1 MRYFLVFLA
10 GFSVGCVVAS
20 AAALGYWYYRRA
32 NEQPPPIFLQSSC
45 SADRSSA
52 YPLPYSEIAQTAEY
66 APPTEFDH
74 RVTVLGHEGCYCV
87 GWRGACRWFAYP
99 PVAAVQQGE
108 LLAVTLC
115 LGGQERVTYL
125 VRAEGGSLVFA
136 D

>member
-1 MRYFLVFLA
+1 MRYTLIFLA
-10 GFSVGCVVAS
+10 GFLAGCVVT
-20 AAALGYWYYRRA
+20 AAAGLGYWYYRRA

-52 YPLPYSEIAQTAEY
+52 YPLPYSEIKQTAEY
-66 APPTEFDH
+66 APPPTFDH
-74 RVTVLGHEGCYCV
+74 RVTVLGHEGRYCV
-87 GWRGACRWFAYP
+87 GWRGACRWFGYP
-99 PVAAVQQGE
+99 PVAAQQEGE